1 MELYIC
7 IVAQVKACYNYLLI
21 ERRFCGRIAVTT
33 DFLKSEGYE
42 MSIFSRTEILLG
54 EDAMARLKNARV
66 AVFGVGGVGGYVCE
80 MLARSGVG
88 NITLIDSDEVSETNR
103 NRQIIALESTTGRP
117 KVEVMRE
124 RILDINPNASVNAL
138 NVFYTPEN
146 ADDYPLDGYDYVAD
160 CIDTMSSKIELIMRA
175 KAKGV
180 SIISAMGAGNKLDPT
195 GFEVSDLYKTS
206 VCPLARTLRYEL
218 KKRGVKSLK
227 VVYSKEEPKKP
238 KGKVEGESFGRHI
251 PASVAFAP
259 SAMGIVMASEIVKD
273 LIG

>member
-1 MELYIC
+1 
-7 IVAQVKACYNYLLI
+7 
-21 ERRFCGRIAVTT
+21 
-33 DFLKSEGYE
+33 
-42 MSIFSRTEILLG
+42 MSIFSRTELLLG
-54 EDAMARLKNARV
+54 EAAMDKLKNSHV

-88 NITLIDSDEVSETNR
+88 HITLIDSDDVSETNR
-103 NRQIIALESTTGRP
+103 NRQIIALESTTGKP

-124 RILDINPNASVNAL
+124 RILDINPDAEVVAL
-138 NVFYTPEN
+138 SIFYTLEN
-146 ADDYPLDGYDYVAD
+146 ADEYPLSGYDYVAD
-160 CIDTMSSKIELIMRA
+160 CIDTMTSKIELIMRA
-175 KAKGV
+175 KAQGV
-180 SIISAMGAGNKLDPT
+180 KIISAMGAGNKLDPT
-195 GFEVSDLYKTS
+195 GFLVSDIYKTS

-238 KGKVEGESFGRHI
+238 KGLIEGESFGRHI

-273 LIG
+273 MIE